1 MWRTTQ
7 AVQTRIY
14 RWCSQSENIKH
25 AIKEGLL
32 TYNSVKVCQYTLS
45 GELLRIFNSTVEAQ
59 KYTNIDSS
67 NIYKACCNKFKQAG
81 DFLWNFFEKQ
91 FEESLPD
98 DAVLIPNFKY
108 YYITKGG
115 KIYTN
120 SRGKIKQMKT
130 MERGTYEALRLV
142 NNNKERK
149 TMYVHRLVALTFIPN
164 PENKPQVNHIDGNKY
179 NNNVENL
186 EWTTASENIA
196 ARYK

>member
-1 MWRTTQ
+1 
-7 AVQTRIY
+7 
-14 RWCSQSENIKH
+14 
-25 AIKEGLL
+25 
-32 TYNSVKVCQYTLS
+32 
-45 GELLRIFNSTVEAQ
+45 
-59 KYTNIDSS
+59 
-67 NIYKACCNKFKQAG
+67 
-81 DFLWNFFEKQ
+81 
-91 FEESLPD
+91 
-98 DAVLIPNFKY
+98 
-108 YYITKGG
+108 
-115 KIYTN
+115 
-120 SRGKIKQMKT
+120 MKT